1 MQAESQSKVDK
12 KRDKQ
17 ERKILDTQERAFW
30 DVYRPPPGCVN
41 TTELDIKK
49 VCKFQNSPSTTVD
62 ADNLRDVALLKRRLR
77 DEANNLK
84 TRVDK
89 RAIKVGKCTETYIEF
104 FNLHHEYDAFLVP
117 PEPPNPWITDSTEL
131 WDMYA
136 VCARDQVAERR
147 VRRWSFSCWDM
158 LKDPIGHDHFKA
170 YLEKEYAT
178 ENLLFVEAVW
188 KMKKLAAKDVAEECR
203 RIWSTFL
210 GPGAEM
216 LVNVDAKSH
225 KTTKQNMETP
235 DRWTFDVAAA
245 HLYYLM
251 SSDSYSRYLRS
262 QHYKDF
268 LDGAKTNKPRTFA
281 IPKISGAKINNIVSS
296 ATNVKTV
303 RQ

>member
-1 MQAESQSKVDK
+1 MKNNTQTKV
-12 KRDKQ
+12 
-17 ERKILDTQERAFW
+17 
-30 DVYRPPPGCVN
+30 
-41 TTELDIKK
+41 
-49 VCKFQNSPSTTVD
+49 STLRLVIISSNVLIS
-62 ADNLRDVALLKRRLR
+62 NL
-77 DEANNLK
+77 
-84 TRVDK
+84 
-89 RAIKVGKCTETYIEF
+89 YI
-104 FNLHHEYDAFLVP
+104 
-117 PEPPNPWITDSTEL
+117 S
-131 WDMYA
+131 
-136 VCARDQVAERR
+136 
-147 VRRWSFSCWDM
+147 
-158 LKDPIGHDHFKA
+158 
-170 YLEKEYAT
+170 
-178 ENLLFVEAVW
+178 
-188 KMKKLAAKDVAEECR
+188 DVAEECR

-296 ATNVKTV
+296 ATNTKTV